1 MDLLAAE
8 TKAPSW
14 PNVLSNT
21 STKETRRE
29 IPIVDIEKTAEIS
42 PNEDIKG

>member
-1 MDLLAAE
+1 MDLLAVE

-21 STKETRRE
+21 STKEAKRE
-29 IPIVDIEKTAEIS
+29 IPVVDIEKTADIS